1 MLRERNYRCAI
12 ATMAGLCFSA
22 SMMLASISR
31 LDARAEPYP
40 PLPPVRPPASSS
52 GAEPQGGAPPPPPET
67 PQTSE
72 PTEISPCLAELRTDK
87 VEAQAVPAPPASS
100 DVCGVADPVRV
111 TSIGLADGAKIDLP
125 DRPIL
130 DCPFAIVFSGFVRD
144 LMARLATAALG
155 SRVSAISTGP
165 AI

>member
-1 MLRERNYRCAI
+1 MPGPSPTRPCRQC
-12 ATMAGLCFSA
+12 G
-22 SMMLASISR
+22 
-31 LDARAEPYP
+31 
-40 PLPPVRPPASSS
+40 RPPHRLGLSPKA
-52 GAEPQGGAPPPPPET
+52 ARRPHRPRRRKPQG
-67 PQTSE
+67 
-72 PTEISPCLAELRTDK
+72 PTEISPCLAELRTDN

-125 DRPIL
+125 DRPIH
-130 DCPFAIVFSGFVRD
+130 DCPCAIVFSGFVRD